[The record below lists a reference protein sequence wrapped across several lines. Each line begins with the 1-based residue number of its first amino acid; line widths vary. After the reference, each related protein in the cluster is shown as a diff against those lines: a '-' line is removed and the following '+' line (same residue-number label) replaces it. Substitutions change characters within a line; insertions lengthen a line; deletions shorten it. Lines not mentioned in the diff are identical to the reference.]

1 MFGNDARAGSI
12 DLALTRTGEPATLC
26 LVAPIRTNEELWARI
41 EALIGGL
48 RLRDEEDLA
57 AEVERALRANAG
69 LTDGW
74 HLMLEGLVAARSS
87 GEARLSSE
95 ERTDL
100 DEIIHATRRALTR

>member
-1 MFGNDARAGSI
+1 M
-12 DLALTRTGEPATLC
+12 

-57 AEVERALRANAG
+57 DEVERALHANAG

-74 HLMLEGLVAARSS
+74 QLMLDGLVAARSS
-87 GEARLSSE
+87 GEVRLSSE
-95 ERTDL
+95 ERTEL
-100 DEIIHATRRALTR
+100 AEIIDATRMALTQ